1 MTRDQFLSL
10 IRSQQPDSLV
20 AKYLDATEVAAFPTA
35 EAFAGFKQRVVD
47 GLGEPAPVYLVGS
60 GNWGYSLNPDKGF
73 KAFDMASDVDVAIVS
88 AELFAQTWDH
98 IREYHRSAWY
108 AIDYEQ
114 RQRLRRNGENIYSG
128 FVSPAWI
135 TERASPIR
143 FSFLRLLNRL
153 SDESVAFRKVTALYF
168 RNATEVADY
177 YRRGFMLAK
186 QKVPT

>member
-10 IRSQQPDSLV
+10 IRTHQPDDLV
-20 AKYLDATEVAAFPTA
+20 ARYLGAREVS
-35 EAFAGFKQRVVD
+35 AFATAAEYDGFKQRVVD
-47 GLGEPAPVYLVGS
+47 AIGQDAEVCLVGS
-60 GNWGYSLNPDKGF
+60 GNWGYSLNPEKGF
-73 KAFDMASDVDVAIVS
+73 KPFDMASDVDVAIVS
-88 AELFAQTWDH
+88 ADLFVQTWDQ
-98 IREYHRSAWY
+98 IRDYHRKSWY

-135 TERASPIR
+135 PERTSPTR

-168 RNATEVADY
+168 RNTTEVADY
-177 YRRGFMLAK
+177 YRRGFILAR
-186 QKVPT
+186 QKAPP